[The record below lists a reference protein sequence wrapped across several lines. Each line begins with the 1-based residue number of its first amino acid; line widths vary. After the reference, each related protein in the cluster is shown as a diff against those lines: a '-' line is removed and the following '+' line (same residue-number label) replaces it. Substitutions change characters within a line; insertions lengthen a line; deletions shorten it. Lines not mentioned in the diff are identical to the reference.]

1 MKKILI
7 ALCLAASFGVNA
19 QTEIDY
25 SLGKTGEYVLGV
37 YVFYHSTPVQPY
49 DFVGKIKKVDLY
61 DSDNEEVLKIIS
73 KAKKKNAYF
82 DGMIVKKEFDHIELI
97 KFQQTSETL
106 AGFKVGDKV
115 NYKYLGK
122 LIQGE
127 IVQLDTYKE
136 KVTIK
141 YLDETNTEK
150 LDVVKVADISKVQ

>member
-1 MKKILI
+1 
-7 ALCLAASFGVNA
+7 
-19 QTEIDY
+19 
-25 SLGKTGEYVLGV
+25 
-37 YVFYHSTPVQPY
+37 
-49 DFVGKIKKVDLY
+49 
-61 DSDNEEVLKIIS
+61 
-73 KAKKKNAYF
+73 
-82 DGMIVKKEFDHIELI
+82 MIVKKEFDHIELI